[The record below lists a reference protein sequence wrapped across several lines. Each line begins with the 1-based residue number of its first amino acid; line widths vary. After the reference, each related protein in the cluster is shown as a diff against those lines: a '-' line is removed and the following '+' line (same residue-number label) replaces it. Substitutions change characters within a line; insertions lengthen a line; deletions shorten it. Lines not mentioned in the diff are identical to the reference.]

1 MAGTVLMSVAV
12 FSFAFRV
19 AHGRPRELAR
29 RVARA
34 RSSPRSPWTVLL
46 MVGDWFVERQI
57 DRASVVYGFFAI
69 VIGLLAWISVA
80 AQLFLLAA
88 EINVVRSPASVAA
101 IADRAAA
108 RRRRQG
114 GARESGRG
122 GEGSSRGTGGREV
135 RATGG
140 RGAGPM
146 SALKRVRCTGPGIS
160 RRRQGRGFTYVHP
173 NGQGV
178 RDDETLARIRSLA
191 IPPAWQDVW
200 ICPDERGHL
209 QAVGTDGAG
218 RKQYLYH
225 EAWRARRD
233 RQKFDRVLRLARG
246 LPAMRKV
253 CDRDIA
259 SRGLSRERALAGA
272 VRLLD
277 LGFFRIGSE
286 VYTEENG
293 SYGLATLRR
302 SHVRVSG
309 NEVRF
314 DFAAKG
320 GQRRMQTIQDPALA
334 RLTGSLLRRKGGG
347 RGAAR
352 VPGREDVA
360 RRAVRGHQRVPQGS
374 RGRRDLGE
382 GFQDVAR
389 DGADGGAP
397 GLARGGA
404 HLGHLPQ
411 AGGLDGRQGGG
422 RGCSGTHRP
431 FAGRPIST
439 LA

>member
-1 MAGTVLMSVAV
+1 
-12 FSFAFRV
+12 
-19 AHGRPRELAR
+19 
-29 RVARA
+29 
-34 RSSPRSPWTVLL
+34 
-46 MVGDWFVERQI
+46 
-57 DRASVVYGFFAI
+57 
-69 VIGLLAWISVA
+69 
-80 AQLFLLAA
+80 
-88 EINVVRSPASVAA
+88 
-101 IADRAAA
+101 
-108 RRRRQG
+108 
-114 GARESGRG
+114 
-122 GEGSSRGTGGREV
+122 
-135 RATGG
+135 
-140 RGAGPM
+140 M

-272 VRLLD
+272 IRLLD

-286 VYTEENG
+286 AYTEENG

-320 GQRRMQTIQDPALA
+320 GQRRIQAIQDPALA

-347 RGAAR
+347 RELLAFREGKTWRDVRSEDINAYLKDLAGEEISAKDFRTWHATVLTAALLASQEEGLTSVTSRTR
-352 VPGREDVA
+352 VVSTVVKEVA
-360 RRAVRGHQRVPQGS
+360 EVLGNTPAVCRASYIDPRVIERFLNGETIDLP
-374 RGRRDLGE
+374 RGRDLTDDRTRGAVESAVLELLDPE
-382 GFQDVAR
+382 GAQHA
-389 DGADGGAP
+389 A
-397 GLARGGA
+397 
-404 HLGHLPQ
+404 
-411 AGGLDGRQGGG
+411 
-422 RGCSGTHRP
+422 
-431 FAGRPIST
+431 
-439 LA
+439 